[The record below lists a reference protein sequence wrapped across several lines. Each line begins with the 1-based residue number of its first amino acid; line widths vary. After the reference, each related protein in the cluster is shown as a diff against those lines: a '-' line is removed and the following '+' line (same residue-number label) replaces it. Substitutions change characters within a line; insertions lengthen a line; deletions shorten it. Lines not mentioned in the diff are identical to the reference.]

1 MKFGSVIHRYIFR
14 ELIPPFLI
22 SLAFLIFVFLMT
34 TLIDITDL
42 VVNYQVGFSTV
53 LMMITYSMP
62 FFLQFII
69 PMSVMMG
76 VLLTFLRM
84 SSDNEI
90 IALKAGGMSIYALL
104 PPVIV
109 FCLIGCMITGF
120 MAVYGLPWGRLS
132 VKSLKNEL
140 SAMSLTAFLK
150 ERTFD
155 DSFRD
160 RTLYVNKINPQQNT
174 LSGIF
179 IEDRSAKDQ
188 TITIVAPRGRLVEDA
203 DKRVYHLQL
212 EQGRI
217 NQTDVKTKTVNATDF
232 DMYDAR
238 LDLNQALT
246 PSGFGPKDEEE
257 MSLPELRQYIQ
268 AAETKDDRYYLALME
283 LHKKFS
289 IPFSCLALGLLAMPL
304 GIQSKSAKRSFG
316 IGLGLFFFLAY
327 YLMLSAGFVFGE
339 AGSYP
344 PIIGMWV
351 PNIIMGGIG
360 CCLLMHCARERA
372 VVFGP
377 YFFKSGRASAVE
389 NRQCRQPRSIN
400 PES

>member
-1 MKFGSVIHRYIFR
+1 MKPGSVIHRYVFR

-42 VVNYQVGFSTV
+42 IVNYRVGFGTV

-69 PMSVMMG
+69 PMSIMMG

-84 SSDNEI
+84 SGDNEI
-90 IALKAGGMSIYALL
+90 IALKAGGMSIYGML
-104 PPVIV
+104 PPVIL
-109 FCLIGCMITGF
+109 FCLIGCLITGF
-120 MAVYGLPWGRLS
+120 MSVYGLPWGRLS

-140 SAMSLTAFLK
+140 NTTSLTAFLK
-150 ERTFD
+150 ERAFN
-155 DSFRD
+155 DSFD
-160 RTLYVNKINPQQNT
+160 NRTLYVTKINPRENT

-179 IEDRSAKDQ
+179 IEDRSTKNQ
-188 TITIVAPRGRLVEDA
+188 VVTIVAPGGRLIEDS
-203 DKRVYHLQL
+203 DNRVYHLQL

-217 NQTDVKTKTVNATDF
+217 NQTDIKTKTVNATDF
-232 DMYDAR
+232 DKYDVR
-238 LDLNQALT
+238 LDLNRALT
-246 PSGFGPKDEEE
+246 NAGKGPKDEEE
-257 MSLPELRQYIQ
+257 MSIPELREYVR
-268 AAETKDDRYYLALME
+268 AAKQKDDRYYLALME
-283 LHKKFS
+283 FHKKFS
-289 IPFSCLALGLLAMPL
+289 IPSACLALGLLAMPL

-327 YLMLSAGFVFGE
+327 YLILSAGFVFGE

-344 PIIGMWV
+344 PLIGMWA

-360 CCLLMHCARERA
+360 GFLLIRCARERDIG
-372 VVFGP
+372 FGRHP
-377 YFFKSGRASAVE
+377 FKFKRTSTPETRHCTLPE
-389 NRQCRQPRSIN
+389 SIN
-400 PES
+400 PEP

>member
-1 MKFGSVIHRYIFR
+1 MKPGSVIHRYIFR

-22 SLAFLIFVFLMT
+22 SLAFLIFVFLMS

-42 VVNYQVGFSTV
+42 IVNYRVGFGTV
-53 LMMITYSMP
+53 LTMIAYSMP
-62 FFLQFII
+62 FFLQYII
-69 PMSVMMG
+69 PMSIMMG

-90 IALKAGGMSIYALL
+90 IALKAGGMSIYAML
-104 PPVIV
+104 PPVIL
-109 FCLIGCMITGF
+109 FCLLGCLITGF

-140 SAMSLTAFLK
+140 NTTSLTALLK
-150 ERTFD
+150 ERTFN
-155 DSFRD
+155 DSFKD
-160 RTLYVNKINPQQNT
+160 RTLYVTKINPQQNT

-179 IEDRSAKDQ
+179 IEDRSENQA
-188 TITIVAPRGRLVEDA
+188 ITIVAPRGRLVEDT
-203 DKRVYHLQL
+203 DRGVFHLQL

-217 NQTDVKTKTVNATDF
+217 NQTDIKTRTVHATDF
-232 DMYDAR
+232 GTSDQR
-238 LDLNQALT
+238 LDLNRALAS
-246 PSGFGPKDEEE
+246 SGLGPKDEEE
-257 MSLPELRQYIQ
+257 MSIPELREYIRT
-268 AAETKDDRYYLALME
+268 AETKDDQYYLTLME
-283 LHKKFS
+283 FHKKFS

-327 YLMLSAGFVFGE
+327 YLILSAGFVFGE

-344 PIIGMWV
+344 PLIGMWA

-360 CCLLMHCARERA
+360 GYLLMRCARERA
-372 VVFGP
+372 AGFGRHL
-377 YFFKSGRASAVE
+377 FKFRHSPAPEGQNS
-389 NRQCRQPRSIN
+389 PRPGSTRH
-400 PES
+400 